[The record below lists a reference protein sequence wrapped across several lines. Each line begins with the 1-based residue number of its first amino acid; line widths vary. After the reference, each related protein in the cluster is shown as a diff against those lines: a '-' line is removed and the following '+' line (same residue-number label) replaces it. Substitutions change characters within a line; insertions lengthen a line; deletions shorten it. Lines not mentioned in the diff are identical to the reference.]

1 MRRLAL
7 PHEEVAG
14 AQFERSAKRSSGS
27 LANDGAC
34 RGAFGQLAAEA
45 GVMHCKSTSSP
56 LSYHV
61 SLSGSDSA
69 HESHKAC
76 GEKIEARSGDHLDGA
91 IESRKERREGQ
102 PGWSST

>member
-7 PHEEVAG
+7 PHKEIAG
-14 AQFERSAKRSSGS
+14 AQFERSAKCSSGS

-34 RGAFGQLAAEA
+34 RGAFGQLVAEA
-45 GVMHCKSTSSP
+45 GVVHCESASSP

-69 HESHKAC
+69 RESHQARSEKA
-76 GEKIEARSGDHLDGA
+76 EARSGDHLSGA
-91 IESRKERREGQ
+91 IA
-102 PGWSST
+102 SSKDR